1 VSSEGPG
8 TTGVDDLEV
17 RDPMARYGWV
27 LWAPW
32 TVFLIFPL
40 VGSSQADEPFALRIV
55 GVALTLA
62 FLGVYAFGWHRLA
75 RRCEETRLGPLGSP
89 YAVLGVLVVLA
100 VATAPVIGLG
110 ALSFVPFVQAYAMF
124 SLPVRV
130 SWAFATV
137 VLVGCGGGLA
147 ATSNFD
153 EWGYFVFILF
163 AVTMGTGAGR
173 LMDDQGERYAE
184 VRDRLSISAERERVA
199 RDVHDVLGHSLTV
212 VTVKADLA
220 ARLVEADPT
229 RAKAELED
237 IQRLSRQALA
247 EIRATV
253 GGLRAAPLSQE
264 LVAARSA
271 LRGAG
276 IEPVLPP
283 DDQGVDPRYRPV
295 VGWVLREAVT
305 NVVRHSGARRCEVQ
319 LGADRLAVRDDGRG
333 INGAAEGNGL
343 RGLRERVTGTGG
355 RLTLGPGLEGHGT
368 SLEVTW

>member
-1 VSSEGPG
+1 
-8 TTGVDDLEV
+8 
-17 RDPMARYGWV
+17 
-27 LWAPW
+27 
-32 TVFLIFPL
+32 
-40 VGSSQADEPFALRIV
+40 
-55 GVALTLA
+55 
-62 FLGVYAFGWHRLA
+62 
-75 RRCEETRLGPLGSP
+75 
-89 YAVLGVLVVLA
+89 
-100 VATAPVIGLG
+100 
-110 ALSFVPFVQAYAMF
+110 MF
-124 SLPVRV
+124 SLPVRL
-130 SWAFATV
+130 SWVFATL
-137 VLVGCGGGLA
+137 VLVVCGGGLA
-147 ATSNFD
+147 ASSNFD
-153 EWGYFVFILF
+153 DWGYFVFILF

-184 VRDRLSISAERERVA
+184 VRDRLAISAERERVA

-220 ARLVEADPT
+220 ARLVKADPA
-229 RAKAELED
+229 RATAELED

-264 LVAARSA
+264 LLAAGSA

-276 IEPVLPP
+276 IEPVLPL

-333 INGAAEGNGL
+333 IQGASEGNGL

-355 RLTLGPGLEGHGT
+355 RLTLGPGLDGRGT
-368 SLEVTW
+368 TLEVSW